1 MLGSPGKPSADQMRR
16 YLLSVEWQQG
26 QFGRRTADEA
36 VDEQEIFGLFDS

>member
-1 MLGSPGKPSADQMRR
+1 MSSSPGKPSAHQMRR
-16 YLLSVEWQQG
+16 YLPSVEWQHG